1 MKKRNKRIL
10 ALSMTPFLFW
20 MLHTNVCVAFT
31 RYAIS
36 FDSLPTSV
44 EGFKIA
50 QISDFHNAVHHDVT
64 KSIVDGLKEENPDMI
79 AITGDLID
87 SRHTNVEV
95 ALKLVEGLVKIAPC
109 YYVTGNHEARVADGV
124 YQKLEKGLMECGV
137 VVLRDSEVLLS
148 KGGER
153 LSLIGLDDPSF
164 ADSITGIAKTMST
177 DRINELSSEGFF
189 SILLSH
195 RPEYYKLYERTDV
208 NLVLSGH
215 AHGGQF
221 RIPFIGGLAAPDQG
235 LFPKYDS
242 GVYQAGEF
250 AMVVSRGI
258 GNSIMPIRFNN
269 QPEVILI
276 ELGN

>member
-1 MKKRNKRIL
+1 MKKRNKWIMVIGM
-10 ALSMTPFLFW
+10 APFLLW
-20 MLHTNVCVAFT
+20 MSHTNLSVVFT

-36 FDSLPTSV
+36 FDSLPASV

-50 QISDFHNAVHHDVT
+50 QISDFHNAMHHDVT
-64 KSIVDGLKEENPDMI
+64 RAIVEGVKEENPDMI

-95 ALKLVEGLVKIAPC
+95 ALNLVEGLVQIAPC

-124 YQKLEKGLMECGV
+124 YQKLEEGLMECGV
-137 VVLRDSEVLLS
+137 VVLRDSEVFLS
-148 KGGER
+148 EGDER
-153 LSLIGLDDPSF
+153 LSLIGLDDPAF
-164 ADSITGIAKTMST
+164 AESINGIAETMST
-177 DRINELSSEGFF
+177 DRIDELSSEGFF
-189 SILLSH
+189 SIMLSH
-195 RPEYYKLYERTDV
+195 RPEHYEVYKETGV

-221 RIPFIGGLAAPDQG
+221 RIPFIGGLAAPNQG

-269 QPEVILI
+269 QPEVLII
-276 ELGN
+276 ELWN